1 MMITFIVLIAG
12 INHNAALLLCPA
24 GQSHYSAIH
33 SSDDDVWWINKEWL
47 IDKASNYDSN
57 SPHQFISNSISGK
70 LLSKQIQTKEQSIM
84 INSNSPYQF
93 LSNSISGKLLSKQT
107 QTKEQ
112 SIMINS
118 NYPYQFISNSISG
131 KLLSKQTQTKEQSIM
146 INSNYPYQFISNS
159 ISGKLLSKQTQ
170 TKEQSIMIN
179 GSALLITRFF
189 EMYTDYTEYKCE
201 HNLVRVYDVCEYI
214 IYG

>member
-1 MMITFIVLIAG
+1 MIVG
-12 INHNAALLLCPA
+12 IYAALLSCPS

-57 SPHQFISNSISGK
+57 SPHQLISNSIFGK

-84 INSNSPYQF
+84 TNSNSPYQF
-93 LSNSISGKLLSKQT
+93 LSNSISGKLLYKQT

-112 SIMINS
+112 LIMINRS
-118 NYPYQFISNSISG
+118 D
-131 KLLSKQTQTKEQSIM
+131 
-146 INSNYPYQFISNS
+146 
-159 ISGKLLSKQTQ
+159 
-170 TKEQSIMIN
+170 
-179 GSALLITRFF
+179 LLITRFF

-201 HNLVRVYDVCEYI
+201 YNLVRVYVITTTRLKDVTKNLLTVLKTLFLPNLMKTLKEAKFST
-214 IYG
+214 GKLLRK